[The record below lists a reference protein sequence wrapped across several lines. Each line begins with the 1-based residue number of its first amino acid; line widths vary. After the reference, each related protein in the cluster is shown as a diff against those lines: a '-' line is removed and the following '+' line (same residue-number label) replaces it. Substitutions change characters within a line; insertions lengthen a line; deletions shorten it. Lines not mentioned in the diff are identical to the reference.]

1 MLTVQSTATP
11 IQRRALSLLGV
22 ELAAV

>member
-11 IQRRALSLLGV
+11 VQRRALSLLGV
-22 ELAAV
+22 ELAAA